1 MIVSAIPTNSS
12 DRQLLRDQIQP
23 DLNEKNSSQI
33 FPDTK
38 AISIQ
43 DTCLDFNQVLPFDR
57 LQNYLIMDRGKSY
70 ADVVRGTSLNSE
82 NEEPSPT

>member
-12 DRQLLRDQIQP
+12 DRQLRRDQIQP

-38 AISIQ
+38 AISVQ
-43 DTCLDFNQVLPFDR
+43 DT
-57 LQNYLIMDRGKSY
+57 
-70 ADVVRGTSLNSE
+70 
-82 NEEPSPT
+82 

>member
-12 DRQLLRDQIQP
+12 DRQLRRDQIQP

-38 AISIQ
+38 AISVQ
-43 DTCLDFNQVLPFDR
+43 DTCLDFLSGFAFR
-57 LQNYLIMDRGKSY
+57 SALKLSY
-70 ADVVRGTSLNSE
+70 YGPR
-82 NEEPSPT
+82 